1 MPYIIKLKQI
11 KRRDNLII
19 SFIIDY
25 NGLYIHSNEVIT
37 KMLFSL
43 LKTFLK
49 PFLLNNEPD
58 IKFFLILAICSI
70 LLRVR
75 SSLEVIFSMIF
86 STLSTLEVDKYLT
99 NKFSLSIFFVSGT
112 SFFLNT
118 YISYCT
124 NINPSLLKTFN

>member
-75 SSLEVIFSMIF
+75 SSLKVIFSMIF
-86 STLSTLEVDKYLT
+86 STLSTLEVDKSLT
-99 NKFSLSIFFVSGT
+99 NKFSLSM
-112 SFFLNT
+112 FL
-118 YISYCT
+118 
-124 NINPSLLKTFN
+124 